1 MAITVACPL
10 VRYDS
15 KGRSERRR
23 AIRSAMSDYELSLN
37 TGCLVCF
44 GQKRLREY
52 QPFTAD
58 PRFEHLGDEGDV
70 YDQVVLP
77 YGACPRGRTAAGG
90 G

>member
-1 MAITVACPL
+1 
-10 VRYDS
+10 
-15 KGRSERRR
+15 
-23 AIRSAMSDYELSLN
+23 MSDYELSLN

-77 YGACPRGRTAAGG
+77 YGAALGGAPLQGAAEVEARGG
-90 G
+90 